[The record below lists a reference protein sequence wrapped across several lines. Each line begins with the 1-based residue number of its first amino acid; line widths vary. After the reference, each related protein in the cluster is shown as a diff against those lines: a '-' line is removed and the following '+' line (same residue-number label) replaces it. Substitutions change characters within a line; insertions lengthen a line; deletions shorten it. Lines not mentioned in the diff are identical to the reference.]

1 MSSAFTGQPKGTVK
15 ELWTVTW
22 PLVLSLAS
30 GSIMY
35 FVDRIFL
42 AHLSI
47 DSMTAAVNAA
57 MVAWLFI
64 AFSMAITQ
72 IAEVFVGQNNG
83 SGDHKDIGQ
92 SVWQMIWFSVI
103 ATLAFIFLAFWMPTW
118 TYTQTGHE
126 KEGIDYFRTI
136 MFFGGMYPFA
146 TALSAFFIARGD
158 VKVVTWT
165 TVISNL
171 INIVL
176 NPLLIFGFAGIIPS
190 LGTMGS
196 GLATGIAQSIQ
207 VIILFKLFLRKDYQK
222 SFGTDNY
229 KFNLPIFKEGLRL
242 GLPSAMA
249 FANEIFAWTIYMRLM
264 TALSKEHL
272 VVATIASS
280 CFILF
285 AFVCEALSKAVVAIA
300 SNMIGAG
307 NPEKIWGVILSGIKL
322 MLLFLGVLAIPFVLF
337 PDFLINLFFSTNE
350 IDPHLYRIL
359 LSTLF
364 LIWVAFFF
372 DGVNWVMVGVLTATG
387 ATKVVMWT
395 SALTIWLFAIVPIY
409 FATYHFG
416 ATADFNWM
424 MITLYLAV
432 SIGIYIYIFTK
443 SQNKQPM
450 LVENSSYQS
459 LSP

>member
-15 ELWTVTW
+15 ELWQVTW

-42 AHLSI
+42 AQLSI
-47 DSMTAAVNAA
+47 NSMTAAVNAA

-83 SGDHKDIGQ
+83 AGDHKNIGQ
-92 SVWQMIWFSVI
+92 PVWQMVWFSVI
-103 ATLAFIFLAFWMPTW
+103 ASIAFIFLAFWMPPW
-118 TYTQTGHE
+118 TYTQPGYE
-126 KEGIDYFRTI
+126 REGIEYFRTI
-136 MFFGGMYPFA
+136 MVFGGMYPFA

-158 VKVVTWT
+158 VKIVTWT
-165 TVISNL
+165 TVCSNL
-171 INIVL
+171 VNIIL
-176 NPLLIFGFAGIIPS
+176 NPLLIFGFADLVPS

-196 GLATGIAQSIQ
+196 ALATGIAQSIQ
-207 VIILFKLFLRKDYQK
+207 VIILFKLFLRKDHQESYGTNDY
-222 SFGTDNY
+222 SFNF
-229 KFNLPIFKEGLRL
+229 KIFKEGLRL

-322 MLLFLGVLAIPFVLF
+322 MMLFLGGLAIPFVFF
-337 PDFLINLFFSTNE
+337 PDALIHLFFNNSE
-350 IDPHLYRIL
+350 LDPHLYSVL
-359 LSTLF
+359 MSTLF

-395 SALTIWLFAIVPIY
+395 SAVSIWLFAIVPIY
-409 FATYHFG
+409 IATYHFG

-424 MITLYLAV
+424 MITLYLAI
-432 SIGIYIYIFTK
+432 SIGVYVYIFAK
-443 SQNKQPM
+443 SQREQQQPI
-450 LVENSSYQS
+450 LLENSFFNS
-459 LSP
+459 